1 MIDLAAVTVQLGKRR
16 VVDELSFA
24 VARGERVALWGENG
38 AGKTTVIRAL
48 LGLLPFSGQA
58 TVAGHDVRRA
68 GRQARAAIGYVP
80 QQLALY
86 DELTALGYLRFMGGL
101 RHAPADQPPA
111 LLARV
116 GLEEHAAK
124 PVGALSGGMR
134 QRLALAGALLGDPPV
149 LVLDEPT
156 ASLDAAART
165 DFQGLLGELHAPGHS
180 LLITS
185 HRLEEVAAL
194 ADRVLVLRQGRLVES
209 CLAQDLARTLRLEA
223 TLRLMVAAEA
233 ADEALAVLGELG
245 FSARRN
251 GRGLLVQVAPGRR
264 AAPIHALVE
273 RGIAVDDLALEEGT
287 WTPA

>member
-1 MIDLAAVTVQLGKRR
+1 MIDLAAVTVRLGKRT
-16 VVDELSFA
+16 VVDDLTFA

-38 AGKTTVIRAL
+38 AGKTTVIRAM
-48 LGLLPFSGQA
+48 LGLLPFSGTA
-58 TVAGHDVRRA
+58 TVAGHDVRRS
-68 GRQARAAIGYVP
+68 GRRARAAIGYVP

-86 DELTALGYLRFMGGL
+86 DELTAIGYLRFMGGL
-101 RHAPADQPPA
+101 RHAPADQPSA

-116 GLEEHAAK
+116 GLSEHAAK

-165 DFQGLLGELHAPGHS
+165 DFQGLLGELNSPEHT

-209 CLAQDLARTLRLEA
+209 CLAHDLARTLRLEA
-223 TLRLMVAAEA
+223 TLRLLLSADVAE
-233 ADEALAVLGELG
+233 EALAVLGGLG
-245 FSARRN
+245 YSVRRN
-251 GRGLLVQVAPGRR
+251 GRGLLVQVAPGQR
-264 AAPIHALVE
+264 AAPVRALVE
-273 RGIAVDDLALEEGT
+273 HGITVDDLAIEEGT
-287 WTPA
+287 WTPG